1 VTPLDKNRDTVV
13 TDISKQYNQQTE
25 VMTVN
30 KQLSNFQDIFKRLF
44 GEATK
49 SIDSTNTQIS
59 KVQSDVDS
67 KQSDLKRISAV
78 EPIVQKFV
86 VTLAVTALVYAV
98 FSFLGW
104 VVHVI
109 AIVVVG
115 VGIYLSLNN
124 DISLS
129 NLWT

>member
-1 VTPLDKNRDTVV
+1 
-13 TDISKQYNQQTE
+13 
-25 VMTVN
+25 
-30 KQLSNFQDIFKRLF
+30 
-44 GEATK
+44 
-49 SIDSTNTQIS
+49 
-59 KVQSDVDS
+59 
-67 KQSDLKRISAV
+67 LKRISAV

-86 VTLAVTALVYAV
+86 VTLAVTALVYAI

-109 AIVVVG
+109 ALVVVG

>member
-1 VTPLDKNRDTVV
+1 MTPLDKNRDTVV